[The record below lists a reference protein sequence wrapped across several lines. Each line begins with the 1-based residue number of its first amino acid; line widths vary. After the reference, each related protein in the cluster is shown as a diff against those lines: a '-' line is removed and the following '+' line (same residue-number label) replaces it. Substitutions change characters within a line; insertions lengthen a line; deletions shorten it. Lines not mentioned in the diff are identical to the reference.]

1 MYVCV
6 CMCMLVC
13 MCMYVCMYMC
23 MYVGVYVC
31 EYSRHQYKVSVSYLS
46 VPFTDCTVFMHY

>member
-6 CMCMLVC
+6 CV
-13 MCMYVCMYMC
+13 YVC

-31 EYSRHQYKVSVSYLS
+31 AMMFFPELRYRHVI
-46 VPFTDCTVFMHY
+46 